1 MDTPEITTTSEPGF
15 KMRGLRSTG
24 TMFVLFLALG
34 SYAYFIESERPPASE
49 TDVNEQA
56 LDVEPGTIVSLSVTT
71 RDGGSTRLNRD
82 GGEENW
88 TVVEPFMATADNN
101 AVSAI
106 VESLAS
112 LEIRRVVEEA
122 PSDLSPFGL
131 AQPTVSIG
139 FSTENNSASLTLAV
153 GDETPT
159 GADRYATLTGSDRV
173 FLIASAVE
181 TTFNKDSFEL
191 RDRSLLEFIGPD
203 VIGFSVENNKTETR
217 FEKTDGNW
225 RIVSPLN
232 ARADFGV
239 VEGLVGRVGS
249 AEMVGVERESYD
261 TNEEIEPFGLAN
273 PGMTVTVDAG
283 NSKHVLLVG
292 AEGPDG
298 VVFGRDES
306 RDIIFTMDAA
316 LIDDLDREPSVYRKK
331 EVFDFRPFSAT
342 AISVLRDGTE
352 MNFEKNPLQDE
363 EDPGEAWRQVAPEPG
378 GTDQAAVE
386 NLLSTL
392 STLRAESFVQTQ
404 VDTGVDTPL
413 AVVTVSFGEGQEER
427 VIIGRMGET
436 TYAIHGNEPG
446 AAVIDSAS
454 IDSALEALS
463 TSTP

>member
-24 TMFVLFLALG
+24 IMLVLFLALG

-56 LDVEPGTIVSLSVTT
+56 LDVEQSAIVSLSVTT
-71 RDGGSTRLNRD
+71 RNGDDTSLNRD
-82 GGEENW
+82 GEEDW

-112 LEIRRVVEEA
+112 LEIRRVVEET

-131 AQPTVSIG
+131 VQPTVSIG

-203 VIGFSVENNKTETR
+203 VIGFSVENNKAETR

-249 AEMVGVERESYD
+249 AEMVSVERESYD
-261 TNEEIEPFGLAN
+261 TDEEIEPFGLAN

-283 NSKHVLLVG
+283 NSKHALLVG
-292 AEGPDG
+292 TEGPDG
-298 VVFGRDES
+298 TVFGRDES
-306 RDIIFTMDAA
+306 RDVIFTIDAA
-316 LIDDLDREPSVYRKK
+316 LVDDLNREPSAYRKQ
-331 EVFDFRPFSAT
+331 ELFDFQPFNAT

-352 MNFEKNPLQDE
+352 TNFEKNSPQDE
-363 EDPGEAWRQVAPEPG
+363 ESSGETWQQVAPESED
-378 GTDQAAVE
+378 TDQAAVE
-386 NLLSTL
+386 VLLSTL
-392 STLRAESFVQTQ
+392 STLRAESFVPTQ
-404 VDTGVDTPL
+404 VDTGIDTPL

-427 VIIGRMGET
+427 VTIGRMGET
-436 TYAIHGNEPG
+436 TYAIHGSEPG

-463 TSTP
+463 TATP